1 LAFHSYG
8 NPLAEEVVGDED
20 TPEKVEPDGPFQA
33 GRLPR
38 PNVDVGLRFRVEMER
53 STAAMRSARAVR
65 PLAAVDSM
73 AHIQD
78 DFPDMLMSREDDTEL
93 ESAGHCEN
101 PDTRVQVQARV
112 QNDVRPGGDAVR
124 KVAGLSWSWDKTEH
138 RKKEWMPSESEEE
151 QLKDEALNRAAVQ
164 MQVQDPSEWMVEQK

>member
-1 LAFHSYG
+1 
-8 NPLAEEVVGDED
+8 VGDED

-124 KVAGLSWSWDKTEH
+124 EVAGPSW
-138 RKKEWMPSESEEE
+138 
-151 QLKDEALNRAAVQ
+151 
-164 MQVQDPSEWMVEQK
+164 